1 MIRNSMVA
9 AARMSIG
16 ALKIQQWREYIP
28 NGVGRQART
37 NAERLAGKQND
48 LIKMARNQ
56 VVKES
61 E

>member
-1 MIRNSMVA
+1 MVA

-16 ALKIQQWREYIP
+16 ALKIQQCREYIP

-48 LIKMARNQ
+48 LIKMA
-56 VVKES
+56 VIKS
-61 E
+61 